1 MLSKEKLV
9 TDGFMPRVQLD
20 KNLIEETRVF
30 YHAKS
35 NDIISH
41 MNLVDYLKET
51 SKNYAMEQRRT
62 ELIFNWDV

>member
-20 KNLIEETRVF
+20 KNLIEETRMF

-35 NDIISH
+35 NEII
-41 MNLVDYLKET
+41 D
-51 SKNYAMEQRRT
+51 
-62 ELIFNWDV
+62 